1 MPKVLVLFV
10 GAEGPAVSL
19 AEAAADGARGVR
31 FTEVEVVAAGSH
43 DERTLHRHPHLA
55 SIDGLRHRDGI
66 VIACAAAGE
75 VPPALEQL
83 FDAMESIEP
92 PAFTN
97 AVVGVVG
104 GDRTMLLDHLA
115 RLGGI
120 MIGESQE
127 PADPEAR
134 ARQLGA
140 RVAKVAGW
148 VRHALSH
155 EAH

>member
-1 MPKVLVLFV
+1 MPKVLVVFV
-10 GAEGPAVSL
+10 GAEEPAVSL
-19 AEAAADGARGVR
+19 AEAAADGARTVR
-31 FTEVEVVAAGSH
+31 FTEVEVVAGGAH
-43 DERTLHRHPHLA
+43 DERTANRHPHLA
-55 SIDGLRHRDGI
+55 SAEALRNRDGI
-66 VIACAAAGE
+66 VIACAAAAE

-92 PAFTN
+92 PPFTN
-97 AVVGVVG
+97 TVFGVVG
-104 GDRTMLLDHLA
+104 GERTMLLDHLA

-127 PADPEAR
+127 PADPELR
-134 ARQLGA
+134 ARRLGA
-140 RVAKVAGW
+140 RVAKVSGW